1 MVEEAPAYSNT
12 NTRIMNELIYLFPEN
27 ARINV
32 YPVSGTI
39 TDIFNVTGETE
50 LKGRITYVNFVYTQ
64 FASLFRS

>member
-1 MVEEAPAYSNT
+1 MGEEAPAYSNT

-32 YPVSGTI
+32 YPVI